1 MPSYTRMA
9 VDLLRFS
16 DLDCH
21 YGAREIFAGLSGV
34 LRDGERVGLVGPN
47 GAGKSS
53 LLRLLAGIDAPFGGT
68 VVRARGATCAYL
80 AQGVADETE
89 STLQELIDAALAR
102 TAPDTWG
109 LRNKTLR
116 IMLAA
121 FGFREEAFARPLR
134 EFSGGQRAKAA
145 LVHALIDEPEY
156 CILDEPTNHV
166 DVETVRWLES
176 YIASDKRAYLI
187 VSHDRYFLNRVATR
201 IWEIEAGRL
210 HVYPPAVHAYDAFV
224 AERASRHA
232 EERRAYETFIA
243 ERDKR
248 RATIAGLRATHTS
261 SDYSQVRSREK
272 QLARAEARLAAE
284 APVAPAAAIAVNLQ
298 STRRAASAF
307 ALEVSGLSKAYAHP
321 LFEDLEV
328 DVLRGERLAV
338 VGPNGAG
345 KSTLLKIVSGELAA
359 DGGTVRL
366 NPASQIAYFAQ
377 NSHEQLDPVA
387 SAVDAVRAAADISD
401 EKARNLLGRMRIS
414 GEVADKAV
422 RTFSG
427 GERRRIM
434 LASLM
439 AKAADVLLLDE
450 PTNDLDIDSREA
462 LESVLGDYEG
472 AILIVSHD
480 RYLLSRLCDRVL
492 WIEGG
497 AWGTVEG
504 GYDVFEASQT
514 ERERAALEGQAVSA
528 GRAKVSRQTPMKI
541 RSQLETRIA
550 SVEREIAKLDARKV
564 EIDRLFTL
572 TETYDDRQRVAALEA
587 ERALMAAQSDERLAT
602 WEALHAQLEEL
613 APLVPHRRGAQEP
626 RG

>member
-1 MPSYTRMA
+1 MQRLGDRGKHLITPERHPA
-9 VDLLRFS
+9 VELVRFS

-34 LRDGERVGLVGPN
+34 LQDGERVGLVGPN

-53 LLRLLAGIDAPFGGT
+53 LLRLLAGVDTPFGGT
-68 VVRARGATCAYL
+68 VVRARDATFAYL
-80 AQGVADETE
+80 AQSVSDETE

-102 TAPDTWG
+102 VTPDTYG
-109 LRNKTLR
+109 IRNKTLR
-116 IMLAA
+116 IMLAS

-145 LVHALIDEPEY
+145 LAHILIDEPDY
-156 CILDEPTNHV
+156 CIFDEPTNHL
-166 DVETVRWLES
+166 DIETVRWLES

-210 HVYPPAVHAYDAFV
+210 HVYPPATNAYDAFV

-232 EERRAYETFIA
+232 EERRAYETFVA

-272 QLARAEARLAAE
+272 QLARAEARLATN
-284 APVAPAAAIAVNLQ
+284 APIAPSAAIAVNLQ
-298 STRRAASAF
+298 STRRAANAF
-307 ALEVSGLSKAYAHP
+307 ALELSGLSKAYARP

-328 DVLRGERLAV
+328 DVLRGERLAI
-338 VGPNGAG
+338 VGPNGSG

-359 DGGTVRL
+359 DSGTVRV

-377 NSHEQLDPVA
+377 NTHEQLDPAA
-387 SAVDAVRAAADISD
+387 SAVDSVRAAADISD

-414 GEVADKAV
+414 GEAADKAV

-450 PTNDLDIDSREA
+450 PTNDLDIESREA
-462 LESVLGDYEG
+462 LESVLGEYQG

-492 WIEGG
+492 WIDGG
-497 AWGTVEG
+497 AWGTDEG
-504 GYDVFEASQT
+504 GYDAFEKSQA
-514 ERERAALEGQAVSA
+514 ERERAALEAQAASI
-528 GRAKVSRQTPMKI
+528 GRSKTSRQTPLKI

-550 SVEREIAKLDARKV
+550 SIEREIAKLDARKF
-564 EIDRLFTL
+564 EIDHLFTL
-572 TETYDDRQRVAALEA
+572 TETYDDRKRVAALES
-587 ERALMAAQSDERLAT
+587 ERTLVAAQSAERIAT
-602 WEALHAQLEEL
+602 WEDLHAQLEEL
-613 APLVPHRRGAQEP
+613 IG
-626 RG
+626 

>member
-1 MPSYTRMA
+1 
-9 VDLLRFS
+9 VELVRFS
-16 DLDCH
+16 NLDCH
-21 YGAREIFAGLSGV
+21 YGAREIFAGLNGV
-34 LRDGERVGLVGPN
+34 LQDGERVGLVGPN

-53 LLRLLAGIDAPFGGT
+53 LLRLLAGVDAPFGGT
-68 VVRARGATCAYL
+68 VVRARDATFAYL
-80 AQGVADETE
+80 AQSVADETE

-102 TAPDTWG
+102 VTPDMYG

-116 IMLAA
+116 IMLAS
-121 FGFREEAFARPLR
+121 FGFREDAFARPLR

-145 LVHALIDEPEY
+145 LAHILIDEPDY
-156 CILDEPTNHV
+156 CIFDEPTNHL
-166 DVETVRWLES
+166 DIATVRWLES

-201 IWEIEAGRL
+201 IWEIEAGQL
-210 HVYPPAVHAYDAFV
+210 HVYPPAVNAYDAFV
-224 AERASRHA
+224 AERALRHS
-232 EERRAYETFIA
+232 EERRAYEAFVA

-272 QLARAEARLAAE
+272 QLARAEARLAADV
-284 APVAPAAAIAVNLQ
+284 PVAPVAAIAVNLQ
-298 STRRAASAF
+298 STRRGASAF
-307 ALEVSGLSKAYAHP
+307 ALELNGVSKAYARP
-321 LFEDLEV
+321 LFENLEI

-338 VGPNGAG
+338 VGPNGSG
-345 KSTLLKIVSGELAA
+345 KSTLLKIIGGELAA
-359 DGGTVRL
+359 DSGTVRL

-377 NSHEQLDPVA
+377 NSHEELDPAA
-387 SAVDAVRAAADISD
+387 SAVEAVRAAAGVSD

-414 GEVADKAV
+414 GEAADKAV
-422 RTFSG
+422 RAFSG

-492 WIEGG
+492 WIDGG

-504 GYDVFEASQT
+504 GYDAFEASQV
-514 ERERAALEGQAVSA
+514 EREQLALEAQTASA
-528 GRAKVSRQTPMKI
+528 GRAKTTRQTPLKV

-550 SVEREIAKLDARKV
+550 SIEREIAKLDARKL
-564 EIDRLFTL
+564 EIDELFTL
-572 TETYDDRQRVAALEA
+572 TETYDNRERVAGLEA
-587 ERALMAAQSDERLAT
+587 ERARVAAQSAERLLA
-602 WEALHAQLEEL
+602 WEDLHGQLDEL
-613 APLVPHRRGAQEP
+613 N
-626 RG
+626 

>member
-1 MPSYTRMA
+1 
-9 VDLLRFS
+9 VELVRFS
-16 DLDCH
+16 NLDCH
-21 YGAREIFAGLSGV
+21 YGAREIFAGLSAV
-34 LRDGERVGLVGPN
+34 LQDGERVGLVGPN

-53 LLRLLAGIDAPFGGT
+53 LLRLLAGVDAPFGGT
-68 VVRARGATCAYL
+68 VVRARDATFAYL
-80 AQGVADETE
+80 AQSVADETE
-89 STLQELIDAALAR
+89 STLQELVDAALAR
-102 TAPDTWG
+102 VTPDMYG

-116 IMLAA
+116 IMLAS
-121 FGFREEAFARPLR
+121 FGFRDEAFARPLR

-145 LVHALIDEPEY
+145 LAHILIDEPDY
-156 CILDEPTNHV
+156 CIFDEPTNHL
-166 DVETVRWLES
+166 DIQTVRWLES
-176 YIASDKRAYLI
+176 YIASDKRAYII

-201 IWEIEAGRL
+201 IWEIEAGKL
-210 HVYPPAVHAYDAFV
+210 HVYPPAVNAYDAFV

-232 EERRAYETFIA
+232 EERRAYETFVA

-272 QLARAEARLAAE
+272 QLARAEARLAAD

-298 STRRAASAF
+298 STRRAANAF
-307 ALEVSGLSKAYAHP
+307 ALELSGVSKAYAHA
-321 LFEDLEV
+321 LFENLEI

-338 VGPNGAG
+338 VGPNGSG
-345 KSTLLKIVSGELAA
+345 KSTLLKIISGELAA
-359 DGGTVRL
+359 DRGTIRL

-377 NSHEQLDPVA
+377 NSHEELDPAA

-414 GEVADKAV
+414 GEAADKAV

-450 PTNDLDIDSREA
+450 PTNDLDIESREA

-492 WIEGG
+492 WIEDG

-504 GYDVFEASQT
+504 GYDAFEASQA
-514 ERERAALEGQAVSA
+514 EREQRALEAQATSTP
-528 GRAKVSRQTPMKI
+528 RPKTTRQTPLKV
-541 RSQLETRIA
+541 RAQLETRIA
-550 SVEREIAKLDARKV
+550 SIEREIAKLDERKV
-564 EIDRLFTL
+564 EIDQLFTL
-572 TETYDDRQRVAALEA
+572 TETYQDRSRVAALES
-587 ERALMAAQSDERLAT
+587 ERAHVTAQSAERLAT
-602 WEALHAQLEEL
+602 WEHLHAQLE
-613 APLVPHRRGAQEP
+613 ALV
-626 RG
+626 

>member
-1 MPSYTRMA
+1 M
-9 VDLLRFS
+9 DLLRFS

-34 LRDGERVGLVGPN
+34 LQDGERVGLVGPN

-53 LLRLLAGIDAPFGGT
+53 LLRLLAGVDAPFGGT
-68 VVRARGATCAYL
+68 VVRARDATFAYL
-80 AQGVADETE
+80 AQSVADETE
-89 STLQELIDAALAR
+89 STLQELVDAALAR
-102 TAPDTWG
+102 VTPDMYG

-116 IMLAA
+116 IMLAS

-145 LVHALIDEPEY
+145 LAHILIDEPDY
-156 CILDEPTNHV
+156 CIFDEPTNHL
-166 DVETVRWLES
+166 DIETVRWLES

-210 HVYPPAVHAYDAFV
+210 HVYPPAINAYDAFV
-224 AERASRHA
+224 EQRASRHA
-232 EERRAYETFIA
+232 EERRAYETFVS

-272 QLARAEARLAAE
+272 QLARAEASLTVN

-298 STRRAASAF
+298 STRRAANAF
-307 ALEVSGLSKAYAHP
+307 ALELSGLSKAYAHP
-321 LFEDLEV
+321 LFKDLEV
-328 DVLRGERLAV
+328 DVLRGERLAI
-338 VGPNGAG
+338 VGPNGSG

-359 DGGTVRL
+359 DRGTIRI

-377 NSHEQLDPVA
+377 NSHEQLDPAA
-387 SAVDAVRAAADISD
+387 SAVEAVRAAADISD
-401 EKARNLLGRMRIS
+401 ENARNLLGRMRIS
-414 GEVADKAV
+414 GEAADKAV

-462 LESVLGDYEG
+462 LESVLAEYEG

-492 WIEGG
+492 WIDDG

-504 GYDVFEASQT
+504 GYDAYEASQT
-514 ERERAALEGQAVSA
+514 ERERLALEAQTASA
-528 GRAKVSRQTPMKI
+528 GRAKTTRQTPMKV

-550 SVEREIAKLDARKV
+550 SLEREIVKLDARKL

-572 TETYDDRQRVAALEA
+572 TETYDDRKRVAELESERTRVAAQSA
-587 ERALMAAQSDERLAT
+587 EHLAAWERM
-602 WEALHAQLEEL
+602 HMQLEEL
-613 APLVPHRRGAQEP
+613 IG
-626 RG
+626 

>member
-1 MPSYTRMA
+1 ME
-9 VDLLRFS
+9 LLRFS

-21 YGAREIFAGLSGV
+21 YGAREIFVGLSGV
-34 LRDGERVGLVGPN
+34 LHDGERVGLVGPN

-53 LLRLLAGIDAPFGGT
+53 LLRLLAGVDAPFGGT
-68 VVRARGATCAYL
+68 VVRARDATFAYL
-80 AQGVADETE
+80 AQSVADETE
-89 STLQELIDAALAR
+89 STLQELVDAALAR
-102 TAPDTWG
+102 VTPDMYG

-121 FGFREEAFARPLR
+121 FGFREDAFARPLR

-145 LVHALIDEPEY
+145 LAHVLIDEPDY
-156 CILDEPTNHV
+156 CIFDEPTNHL

-176 YIASDKRAYLI
+176 YIASDKRSYLI

-210 HVYPPAVHAYDAFV
+210 HVYPPAANAYDAFV
-224 AERASRHA
+224 AERALRHT
-232 EERRAYETFIA
+232 EERKAYETFVA

-261 SDYSQVRSREK
+261 SDYRQVRSREK
-272 QLARAEARLAAE
+272 QLARAEARLAAD
-284 APVAPAAAIAVNLQ
+284 APVTPAAAIAVNLQ
-298 STRRAASAF
+298 STRRAANAF

-321 LFEDLEV
+321 LFENLDV

-359 DGGTVRL
+359 DSGIVRL

-377 NSHEQLDPVA
+377 NSHEQLDPAA

-414 GEVADKAV
+414 GEAADKAV
-422 RTFSG
+422 RLFSG

-492 WIEGG
+492 WIDGG

-504 GYDVFEASQT
+504 GYDAYEAIAAQRERSALEKQTAST
-514 ERERAALEGQAVSA
+514 ERP
-528 GRAKVSRQTPMKI
+528 KTSRQTPMKV

-550 SVEREIAKLDARKV
+550 SLEREIAKLDARKL
-564 EIDRLFTL
+564 EIDRFFALP
-572 TETYDDRQRVAALEA
+572 ETYDDRTRVAALES
-587 ERALMAAQSDERLAT
+587 ERTLVAAQSEERLAA
-602 WEALHAQLEEL
+602 WENLHAQLDEL
-613 APLVPHRRGAQEP
+613 
-626 RG
+626 

>member
-1 MPSYTRMA
+1 M
-9 VDLLRFS
+9 DLLRFS

-34 LRDGERVGLVGPN
+34 LREGERVGLVGPN

-53 LLRLLAGIDAPFGGT
+53 LLRLLAGVDTPFGGA
-68 VVRARGATCAYL
+68 VVRAREATFAYL
-80 AQGVADETE
+80 AQSVADETE

-102 TAPDTWG
+102 VTPDMYG

-116 IMLAA
+116 IMLAS
-121 FGFREEAFARPLR
+121 FGFGDEAFARPLR

-145 LVHALIDEPEY
+145 LAHILIDEPDY
-156 CILDEPTNHV
+156 CIFDEPTNHL
-166 DVETVRWLES
+166 DIETVRWLES
-176 YIASDKRAYLI
+176 YIASDKRAYII

-210 HVYPPAVHAYDAFV
+210 HVYPSTVNAYDAFV
-224 AERASRHA
+224 AQRALRHA
-232 EERRAYETFIA
+232 EERRSYEAFIA
-243 ERDKR
+243 DRNKR

-272 QLARAEARLAAE
+272 QLARAEVALGAE
-284 APVAPAAAIAVNLQ
+284 APVAPAASIAVNLQ
-298 STRRAASAF
+298 STRRAANAF
-307 ALEVSGLSKAYAHP
+307 ALELSGISKAYAHP
-321 LFEDLEV
+321 LFEDLDV

-338 VGPNGAG
+338 VGPNGSG

-359 DGGTVRL
+359 DRGTIRV

-377 NSHEQLDPVA
+377 NSHEQLDPAA
-387 SAVDAVRAAADISD
+387 SAVDAVRSAADISD
-401 EKARNLLGRMRIS
+401 EKARNLLGRMRIG
-414 GEVADKAV
+414 GEAADKVV
-422 RTFSG
+422 RAFSG

-462 LESVLGDYEG
+462 LESVLGEYEG

-492 WIEGG
+492 WIDGG

-504 GYDVFEASQT
+504 GYDAYEASQA
-514 ERERAALEGQAVSA
+514 ERERLALEAQAASSVRS
-528 GRAKVSRQTPMKI
+528 KTSRQTPLKI

-550 SVEREIAKLDARKV
+550 SIEREIAKLDARKF

-572 TETYDDRQRVAALEA
+572 TETYDDRKRVAELES
-587 ERALMAAQSDERLAT
+587 ERTLVAAQNAEHLAT
-602 WEALHAQLEEL
+602 WENLHAQLEEL
-613 APLVPHRRGAQEP
+613 IG
-626 RG
+626 

>member
-1 MPSYTRMA
+1 M
-9 VDLLRFS
+9 DLLRFS
-16 DLDCH
+16 DLECH

-53 LLRLLAGIDAPFGGT
+53 LLRLLAGVDVPFGGT
-68 VVRARGATCAYL
+68 IVRARGSTFAYL
-80 AQGVADETE
+80 AQSVADETE
-89 STLQELIDAALAR
+89 ATLQELIDAALAR
-102 TAPDTWG
+102 ATPEMRG

-121 FGFREEAFARPLR
+121 FGFREEAFSRPLR

-145 LVHALIDEPEY
+145 LAHVLIDEPDY
-156 CILDEPTNHV
+156 CIFDEPTNHL

-176 YIASDKRAYLI
+176 YIAADKRAYLI

-201 IWEIEAGRL
+201 IWEIEAGKL
-210 HVYPPAVHAYDAFV
+210 HIYPSSANAYDAFV
-224 AERASRHA
+224 AERAMRH
-232 EERRAYETFIA
+232 EQERRAYETFIA
-243 ERDKR
+243 EREKR

-284 APVAPAAAIAVNLQ
+284 APAAPPAAIAVNLQ
-298 STRRAASAF
+298 STRRAANAY
-307 ALEVSGLSKAYAHP
+307 ALELGGLSKAYAHP
-321 LFEDLEV
+321 LFTGLEV

-338 VGPNGAG
+338 VGPNGSG
-345 KSTLLKIVSGELAA
+345 KSTLLKIVSGEIAA
-359 DGGTVRL
+359 DSGTVRL

-377 NSHEQLDPVA
+377 NSHEELDPAA
-387 SAVDAVRAAADISD
+387 SAVEAVRANAGVSD

-414 GEVADKAV
+414 GDAADKAV
-422 RTFSG
+422 SAFSG

-450 PTNDLDIDSREA
+450 PTNDLDIESREA

-492 WIEGG
+492 WIDGG
-497 AWGTVEG
+497 AWGTIEG
-504 GYDVFEASQT
+504 GYDAYEAT
-514 ERERAALEGQAVSA
+514 AAERERAALEAQAAAPV
-528 GRAKVSRQTPMKI
+528 RAKTSRQTPMKL

-550 SVEREIAKLDARKV
+550 GLERDIAKLDARKL
-564 EIDRLFTL
+564 EIDRLFSL
-572 TETYDDRQRVAALEA
+572 VETYDDRARVAALES
-587 ERALMAAQSDERLAT
+587 ERALVAEQSAERLAA
-602 WEALHAQLEEL
+602 WENLHLQLEAL
-613 APLVPHRRGAQEP
+613 G
-626 RG
+626 